1 MITNEGDGSNVQGGE
16 GGEGRVR
23 PNGGQGGYRG
33 PRTGGNADRGMGS
46 ERRGGYRGGAGG
58 AGGNGGG
65 FRQRRTND
73 PDHPR
78 EFDRHSGSEKT

>member
-1 MITNEGDGSNVQGGE
+1 MVTDDGNNVGGGGE
-16 GGEGRVR
+16 GGEGRLR
-23 PNGGQGGYRG
+23 QTGGGQGGGYRG
-33 PRTGGNADRGMGS
+33 PRTGGNQGS
-46 ERRGGYRGGAGG
+46 GTGERRGGYRGTGG
-58 AGGNGGG
+58 QGGQGG